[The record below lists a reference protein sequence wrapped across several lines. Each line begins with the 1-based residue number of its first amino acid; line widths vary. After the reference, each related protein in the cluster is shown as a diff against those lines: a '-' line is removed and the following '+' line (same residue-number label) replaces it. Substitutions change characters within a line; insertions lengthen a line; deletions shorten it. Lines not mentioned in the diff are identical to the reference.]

1 MLSDLS
7 ACTQWIKAF
16 VKSLSFL
23 RLTTDR
29 LSPETS
35 SLGEDAFSLSQLFLK
50 LILLLA
56 QALMLISK
64 EKLDLFQDC
73 RMYSGDPWMRVP
85 LGNRRRGGKHKTLI

>member
-1 MLSDLS
+1 MP
-7 ACTQWIKAF
+7 
-16 VKSLSFL
+16 FL

-35 SLGEDAFSLSQLFLK
+35 SLGEEFSPSKHLRKLFLK

-64 EKLDLFQDC
+64 EKLDLY
-73 RMYSGDPWMRVP
+73 RLYSGDPWLRVP
-85 LGNRRRGGKHKTLI
+85 LGNRRKRGKRKTLI